1 MPSEFQMLKMDRREI
16 IKACNGSSIPKR
28 QWCQEHGISYST
40 FMCWQRILCD
50 KLVGAS
56 MVIHTVVPLEVEP
69 QPLSCSAKE
78 VTIQKDGIAIRLQG
92 TNSELVVAIVRGSSS
107 C

>member
-28 QWCQEHGISYST
+28 QWCQEHGISYIT
-40 FMCWQRILCD
+40 YMCWQRSLCD
-50 KLVGAS
+50 ELAGEI
-56 MVIHTVVPLEVEP
+56 MVTQEVVLLEVEP